1 MKNSVI
7 FSLLIWLSLAGQLL
21 AQGRRADSKIMTY
34 ETIYDD
40 PMDIN
45 KLWIGFQPIYT
56 DIYTQNINAGYGVEA
71 TYYWA
76 QKADFRF
83 HFRKPYNQHLDQQRY
98 LALKNGNAMD
108 NQPAVYNFMELGG
121 TYHIKDGAEDT
132 ETFIYLYSRR
142 YKGAKWASMNP
153 DKSKVQTQVRK
164 IIGAR
169 AGAWRYQSSIELSR
183 QILDRELVLEQLNPS
198 VNPDPDNMAPMVLDS
213 SYVAENQIF
222 PFTNFSATGG
232 YVGASYAW
240 IKNFAIDP
248 DRNYDDLVKDLIF
261 TAYFDILF
269 AGKAEFENVFYRG
282 AEYNAQD
289 IARSMFGF
297 RMGVDGKF
305 NRTLG
310 WGYNGELGFRPG
322 MKTKGFYALLKISFP
337 MYSSDMDNKVEAF
350 SK

>member
-1 MKNSVI
+1 MKKYLI
-7 FSLLIWLSLAGQLL
+7 FGIILSALAISEE
-21 AQGRRADSKIMTY
+21 ARSQGRRGESKIMTY

-45 KLWIGFQPIYT
+45 KLWIGFQPIYA
-56 DIYTQNINAGYGVEA
+56 DVFTQNINVGFGLDAS
-71 TYYWA
+71 YYWA
-76 QKADFRF
+76 QKADFRA

-98 LALKNGNAMD
+98 LAMKNSEAMD
-108 NQPAVYNFMELGG
+108 NLPLVYNYLEFGG
-121 TYHIKDGAEDT
+121 TYHIQDAAEDT
-132 ETFIYLYSRR
+132 ETFIYLYSKR
-142 YKGAKWASMNP
+142 YKGNKWASMNP

-164 IIGAR
+164 ILGGR
-169 AGAWRYQSSIELSR
+169 AGAWRYQSSVELSR
-183 QILDRELVLEQLNPS
+183 DILDKSLTLEQIAAPT
-198 VNPDPDNMAPMVLDS
+198 NPDFTAPMVLDS
-213 SYVAENQIF
+213 MYIDANEVY
-222 PFTNFSATGG
+222 PFTNVTATGG
-232 YVGASYAW
+232 YVGVSYAW

-269 AGKAEFENVFYRG
+269 AGRMDVENIFYRS
-282 AEYNAQD
+282 AEYSADPLEKNN
-289 IARSMFGF
+289 FGF

-310 WGYNGELGFRPG
+310 WGYGGELGIRPG
-322 MKTKGFYALLKISFP
+322 LKKKGFYALLKITFP